1 MVFSFMT
8 SNIYKN
14 EIRVALI
21 KYHQDIINLIQKY
34 PEGYTLHEFNTE
46 LELLADSIKL
56 EFRPSDSKDSIRKAL
71 KGARKSLCNAA
82 HDSIR
87 DKKLDSTIF
96 FINYFGGQP
105 LENKTVSD
113 AEYDLVIED
122 YYNQVIGWI
131 FAPTKDEEINNF
143 EIAHQIQRN
152 FYKKCDKIITKY
164 PVEEQNV
171 QSIAIPIEAKPMP
184 EQPEIPETQSAQI
197 VEQDEPELYIGRAL
211 LSEDLPIL
219 MKNTLD
225 DRRIY
230 GFVRQKFVSEIIPNN
245 IIAFDSPD
253 RTNTILTKIYEFKPS
268 LVKKSGYE
276 HRYQELKTVVSAVPL
291 CEVANGEE
299 TEFRAKN
306 IDGYELRKPTNDEVL
321 RVTGFPAT
329 GVPFGIVKHDDNEII
344 AHYPFD
350 PKIETLEDTI
360 YRSVFI
366 VGTQHSGKTTSA
378 KFLFQA
384 FSGYEKIAPEKRPGI
399 II

>member
-1 MVFSFMT
+1 
-8 SNIYKN
+8 
-14 EIRVALI
+14 
-21 KYHQDIINLIQKY
+21 
-34 PEGYTLHEFNTE
+34 
-46 LELLADSIKL
+46 
-56 EFRPSDSKDSIRKAL
+56 
-71 KGARKSLCNAA
+71 
-82 HDSIR
+82 
-87 DKKLDSTIF
+87 
-96 FINYFGGQP
+96 
-105 LENKTVSD
+105 
-113 AEYDLVIED
+113 
-122 YYNQVIGWI
+122 
-131 FAPTKDEEINNF
+131 
-143 EIAHQIQRN
+143 
-152 FYKKCDKIITKY
+152 
-164 PVEEQNV
+164 
-171 QSIAIPIEAKPMP
+171 MP

-197 VEQDEPELYIGRAL
+197 VEQNEPELYIGRAL
-211 LSEDLPIL
+211 LSEELPIL

-225 DRRIY
+225 NRRIY
-230 GFVRQKFVSEIIPNN
+230 GFVRQKHVSEIIPNN

-350 PKIETLEDTI
+350 PEIETLEDTI

-384 FSGYEKIAPEKRPGI
+384 FSGYEKIAPEKRLSLI
-399 II
+399 HI

>member
-8 SNIYKN
+8 SNIFKN

-56 EFRPSDSKDSIRKAL
+56 EFRSSDSKSSIRKAL

-82 HDSIR
+82 HNSIR
-87 DKKLDSTIF
+87 DKKLDSQLF

-113 AEYDLVIED
+113 AEYDLVIEVD
-122 YYNQVIGWI
+122 YNQIIGWI

-143 EIAHQIQRN
+143 EIAQQAQRN

-171 QSIAIPIEAKPMP
+171 QSIAIPIEPKSMP
-184 EQPEIPETQSAQI
+184 EQPEIPETQPAQI
-197 VEQDEPELYIGRAL
+197 VQQNEPELYIGRAL
-211 LSEDLPIL
+211 LSEELPIL

-225 DRRIY
+225 NRRIY
-230 GFVRQKFVSEIIPNN
+230 GFVRQKHVSEIIPNN

-253 RTNTILTKIYEFKPS
+253 KTNTILTKIYEFKPS

-276 HRYQELKTVVSAVPL
+276 HRYQELKTIISAVPL

-329 GVPFGIVKHDDNEII
+329 GVPFGIV
-344 AHYPFD
+344 
-350 PKIETLEDTI
+350 
-360 YRSVFI
+360 
-366 VGTQHSGKTTSA
+366 
-378 KFLFQA
+378 
-384 FSGYEKIAPEKRPGI
+384 
-399 II
+399 